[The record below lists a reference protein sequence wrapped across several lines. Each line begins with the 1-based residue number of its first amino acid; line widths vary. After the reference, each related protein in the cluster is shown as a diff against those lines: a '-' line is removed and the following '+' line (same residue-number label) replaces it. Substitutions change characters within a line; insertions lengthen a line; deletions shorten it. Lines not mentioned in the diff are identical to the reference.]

1 MSRTQAVKPAAL
13 AAGAERSFQMPA
25 DWWLASWDSWAESQ
39 RLWLAAAIPW
49 QQTLIAAQRD
59 LWDGWTSRWA
69 GGVPID
75 A

>member
-1 MSRTQAVKPAAL
+1 
-13 AAGAERSFQMPA
+13 MPA
-25 DWWLASWDSWAESQ
+25 PSIDGLLVAWDNAVECQ
-39 RLWLAAAIPW
+39 RLWLAALLPW
-49 QQTLIAAQRD
+49 QQGLLAAQRD